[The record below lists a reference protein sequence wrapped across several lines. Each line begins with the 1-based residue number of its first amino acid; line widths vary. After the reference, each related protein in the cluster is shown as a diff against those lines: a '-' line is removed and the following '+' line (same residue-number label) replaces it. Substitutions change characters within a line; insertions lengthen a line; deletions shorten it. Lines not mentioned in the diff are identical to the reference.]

1 MTRKTQIMLR
11 RLIPYAAVL
20 IIGALIVAGV
30 IIFAG
35 KSKKV
40 PGETGSET
48 PVASDTDST
57 DEDQGIIDLDSE
69 GAVTETEPTDPPISA
84 VDQVNVDKLI
94 DRYYEAKINDD
105 AEELN
110 NIVDTDEPYNEAD
123 LVDETQFISHYDNF
137 RTYVIPGITD
147 NYFVVYVKYDIFF
160 NGINTGAPSLN
171 HFIVVKDEDGYYYIY
186 NKEVSGEFQS
196 YLEQTEQSEIVMGLK
211 AQVESELKAACD
223 SNKDL
228 ELLIS
233 MLKGEKDES
242 ESQTD
247 VRDYDGGSTEAPE
260 SSSDEED
267 SQDEEPESF
276 ETQEFTED
284 RNS

>member
-1 MTRKTQIMLR
+1 MKRKTQIMLR

-48 PVASDTDST
+48 PVAPDTDST

-105 AEELN
+105 AEELRRR
-110 NIVDTDEPYNEAD
+110 
-123 LVDETQFISHYDNF
+123 LRLH
-137 RTYVIPGITD
+137 G
-147 NYFVVYVKYDIFF
+147 VKI
-160 NGINTGAPSLN
+160 
-171 HFIVVKDEDGYYYIY
+171 
-186 NKEVSGEFQS
+186 
-196 YLEQTEQSEIVMGLK
+196 
-211 AQVESELKAACD
+211 
-223 SNKDL
+223 
-228 ELLIS
+228 
-233 MLKGEKDES
+233 
-242 ESQTD
+242 
-247 VRDYDGGSTEAPE
+247 
-260 SSSDEED
+260 
-267 SQDEEPESF
+267 
-276 ETQEFTED
+276 
-284 RNS
+284 

>member
-1 MTRKTQIMLR
+1 MTRKQQIMLR
-11 RLIPYAAVL
+11 RLLPYAAVL
-20 IIGALIVAGV
+20 FIGALIVAGV

-35 KSKKV
+35 KSRKV
-40 PGETGSET
+40 PAETDTEPMQSGE
-48 PVASDTDST
+48 ADST
-57 DEDQGIIDLDSE
+57 EDEQGIIDLDTE
-69 GAVTETEPTDPPISA
+69 GAVTETEPTNPPISA

-94 DRYYEAKINDD
+94 DRYYEAKINDN

-211 AQVESELKAACD
+211 EQVESELKAACD

-233 MLKGEKDES
+233 MLKGEKE
-242 ESQTD
+242 ETGSQTD
-247 VRDYDGGSTEAPE
+247 IQDYDGGNTTEADT
-260 SSSDEED
+260 SSDAEDTAGEE
-267 SQDEEPESF
+267 SESF

-284 RNS
+284 GNS

>member
-30 IIFAG
+30 IVFAG

-40 PGETGSET
+40 PPETEGEPQQAGI
-48 PVASDTDST
+48 TDST
-57 DEDQGIIDLDSE
+57 EDEQEGIIDLDPE
-69 GAVTETEPTDPPISA
+69 INTEPEVTEPQIAA

-105 AEELN
+105 AAELN

-123 LVDETQFISHYDNF
+123 LVDETQFISRYDNF

-196 YLEQTEQSEIVMGLK
+196 YLEQTEQSEIVQGLK
-211 AQVESELKAACD
+211 EQVETELKAACD
-223 SNKDL
+223 SNEDL
-228 ELLIS
+228 KYLIS
-233 MLKGEKDES
+233 MLSGDKDKD
-242 ESQTD
+242 SQTNVPD
-247 VRDYDGGSTEAPE
+247 IDGGSTEASD
-260 SSSDEED
+260 SSSESESAPEE
-267 SQDEEPESF
+267 ETESF

-284 RNS
+284 GNS